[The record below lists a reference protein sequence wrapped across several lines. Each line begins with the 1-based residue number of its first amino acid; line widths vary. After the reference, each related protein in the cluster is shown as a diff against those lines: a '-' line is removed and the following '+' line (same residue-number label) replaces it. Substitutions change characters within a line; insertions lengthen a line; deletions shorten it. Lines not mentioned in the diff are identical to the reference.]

1 MNRSI
6 KKFAKSNGLNIQ
18 HKTASGNLLG
28 HVVTLSEGK
37 EIVKIQMTTHFED
50 INKQQDFEE
59 ALNRKLLSRDLR
71 VLELKFL
78 PSGISSTLSYRYPT
92 DIANVEAFVNYFF
105 PLLNQYDAVHT
116 ADTQEV
122 LQQGDTVSKK
132 RFAFF

>member
-78 PSGISSTLSYRYPT
+78 PSGISFLIGIICP
-92 DIANVEAFVNYFF
+92 V
-105 PLLNQYDAVHT
+105 
-116 ADTQEV
+116 
-122 LQQGDTVSKK
+122 QGIV
-132 RFAFF
+132 